1 VKVKLAVLAECF
13 DDLFNYESDESVS
26 VSKAL
31 DTLGSQDS
39 LRASSLTTF
48 APPVLASSGF
58 AQRVSPFH
66 LPEDAVFWSPENL

>member
-1 VKVKLAVLAECF
+1 MKVKLAVLAECF

-39 LRASSLTTF
+39 LRASS
-48 APPVLASSGF
+48 GF
-58 AQRVSPFH
+58 AERVSPFH